1 MFERLPRAA
10 DGEAAVVVDHI
21 WKKFRRGE
29 RTDSLRD
36 LIPSLLG
43 GFGKKRPAGELRT
56 GDFWALQDV
65 AFSARRGE
73 AVGIVGH
80 NGAGKSTLLKI
91 LTRLL
96 RPTAGTYLTRGRV
109 GALIEVTAGF
119 HQDLTGRENVYLNGA
134 ILGMRKAE
142 IDRRFDQIVEFSGI
156 GQFIDTPVK
165 RYSSGMNARLG
176 FSVAAHLEPD
186 VLIVDEVLSVGDYTF
201 QGKCIEWMRETLRN
215 GTTVIFVSHNMDA
228 VLSLCDSAVLLKQ
241 GRMLAS
247 GPTSEVVAEYYRSGG
262 EFSPP
267 LRPDRAAR
275 TVSFTSGTGM
285 RGVVEAGERVT
296 FAHTFTADRD
306 VSLSPGFHVRRDGR
320 FVLDTTYGRVRAES
334 LSVAAGET
342 VTLTW
347 TMSFNF
353 PAGVYEVGYHLED
366 ESGGYHEYESHGF
379 VVTVADDQRVRAD
392 CYVGLELGAPVPATR
407 HGVALVAEL
416 SRG

>member
-1 MFERLPRAA
+1 MSDRLERAA
-10 DGEAAVVVDHI
+10 AGEIAVEVDHI

-29 RTDSLRD
+29 RNDSLRD
-36 LIPSLLG
+36 LIPSLVG
-43 GFGKKRPAGELRT
+43 GLVRRRPAGELRD

-65 AFSARRGE
+65 SFTARRGE
-73 AVGIVGH
+73 AIGIVGH

-96 RPTAGTYLTRGRV
+96 RPTAGRYLTRGRV

-134 ILGMRKAE
+134 IIGMRKAE

-176 FSVAAHLEPD
+176 FSIAAHLEPD

-201 QGKCIEWMRETLRN
+201 QGKCVQWMREILRN

-228 VLSLCDSAVLLKQ
+228 VLSLCHSAVLLKQ

-247 GPTSEVVAEYYRSGG
+247 GPTSEVISEYYKSGG

-267 LRPDRAAR
+267 VRPDRGAR
-275 TVSFTSGTGM
+275 TIAFTSSIGSRGIVDPGERVSFT
-285 RGVVEAGERVT
+285 
-296 FAHTFTADRD
+296 HTFVAERD
-306 VSLSPGFHVRRDGR
+306 LTLSPGFHVRRDGR
-320 FVLDTTYGRVRAES
+320 FVLDTTYGRMRAEP
-334 LSVAAGET
+334 LAVAAGET

-353 PAGVYEVGYHLED
+353 PAGVYEVGHHLED
-366 ESGGYHEYESHGF
+366 LAGGYHDYESRAC
-379 VVTVADDQRVRAD
+379 VMTVGDDPRVRAD
-392 CYVGLELGAPVPATR
+392 CYAGLELEAGAAPVHEAL
-407 HGVALVAEL
+407 ALVAEL